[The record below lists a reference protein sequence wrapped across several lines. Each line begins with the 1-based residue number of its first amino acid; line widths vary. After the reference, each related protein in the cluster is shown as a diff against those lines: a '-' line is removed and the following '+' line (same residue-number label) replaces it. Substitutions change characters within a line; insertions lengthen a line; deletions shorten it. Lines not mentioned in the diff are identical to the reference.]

1 LDDIINLLKSWKVQ
15 TSGFTW
21 KHPTLTFR
29 IPISN
34 LHPKDDYSGQA
45 FNSNIYNSSEE
56 FRQLQFQDTLVLS
69 NSNLPYWNDKDN
81 ITFWI
86 RMAMHK
92 DLSPSIVVSV
102 NCDNAEGVNQEVK
115 IELKEQK

>member
-1 LDDIINLLKSWKVQ
+1 
-15 TSGFTW
+15 
-21 KHPTLTFR
+21 
-29 IPISN
+29 
-34 LHPKDDYSGQA
+34 
-45 FNSNIYNSSEE
+45 
-56 FRQLQFQDTLVLS
+56 VLS